1 MVIFDTTFLTFLF
14 VPNAKCG
21 VERARE
27 RVDFV
32 ISDLHGEGEKVGIPT
47 PVLSEILI
55 KTGHSTQQ
63 IVSDLTKGT
72 RFQILP
78 FDTIA
83 AIEAAEI
90 AIDAQKKGPKR
101 GDSKETWAK
110 VKYDRQIVAI
120 ARVHKA
126 RIIYSDDP
134 GLRNLAESLGIAVKG
149 IAECQLPYRQVSM
162 NGSLFGEDSH
172 EFRKT
177 QTAEAA
183 SAVQGSSSGLT
194 QGQAGAKGKDKA

>member
-14 VPNAKCG
+14 VPNAKCS
-21 VERARE
+21 VDRPRE

-32 ISDLHGEGEKVGIPT
+32 ISDLHGEGEKVGIPA

-55 KTGHSTQQ
+55 KTGHSKQK
-63 IVSDLTKGT
+63 IIHELTKAST
-72 RFQILP
+72 RFQVLP
-78 FDTIA
+78 FDTLA

-90 AIDAQKKGPKR
+90 AIEALKKGSKR

-126 RIIYSDDP
+126 RAIYSDDP
-134 GLRNLAESLGIAVKG
+134 GLRKLAESVGTTVKG
-149 IAECQLPYRQVSM
+149 IAECQLPYGQTSM
-162 NGSLFGEDSH
+162 SYDLFGEKRYE
-172 EFRKT
+172 EFAKGENT
-177 QTAEAA
+177 QAAA
-183 SAVQGSSSGLT
+183 SVQGSSSGHPE
-194 QGQAGAKGKDKA
+194 GQAGTKGEN